1 MNDFQKLSDCIA
13 YYQTYHLTK
22 HKYQWRANALK
33 YFDCFPLDQLRRFH
47 VKQYFALRSVEVSNA
62 TINREVSF
70 ARAAINRVNSDF
82 ELKLSNPFND
92 VKFVEQDYILP
103 ILNKRIIKNYSS
115 LLRSLIIMICMITLS
130 Y

>member
-47 VKQYFALRSVEVSNA
+47 VKQYFALRSVESPMRLS
-62 TINREVSF
+62 IEKF
-70 ARAAINRVNSDF
+70 LLL
-82 ELKLSNPFND
+82 EL
-92 VKFVEQDYILP
+92 
-103 ILNKRIIKNYSS
+103 
-115 LLRSLIIMICMITLS
+115 LLTELIQTLS
-130 Y
+130 